1 MRSLRRGP
9 SSLCRNLVT
18 LFGVAIVFQLTRL
31 LTSEIAAPIGSSSSR
46 SSANSHKS
54 YIRVMPGPSTDKHA
68 KNKIHRF
75 YKAEGFGTK
84 MVSKDVTFVTH
95 CTIDKLHHLMEMSEK
110 WDGPMSVSVFAPG
123 LDASFADD
131 AIDGLRLCW
140 PVLREF
146 MTFHLGNT
154 PIIIE
159 ISFGRNIFCS

>member
-9 SSLCRNLVT
+9 SSLCRNLIT
-18 LFGVAIVFQLTRL
+18 LFGFAIVFQLTRL
-31 LTSEIAAPIGSSSSR
+31 LTSEITLPSGNSAARQSGN
-46 SSANSHKS
+46 AAHKT
-54 YIRVMPGPSTDKHA
+54 YIRVMPGPSTDNSKKH
-68 KNKIHRF
+68 KIHRF
-75 YKAEGFGTK
+75 YKAEGFGTQ

-95 CTIDKLHHLMEMSEK
+95 CTIDKLHNLMEMSER

-146 MTFHLGNT
+146 MTFHLGK
-154 PIIIE
+154 
-159 ISFGRNIFCS
+159 